1 VEATPA
7 RFAAEVAATRTL
19 VSRAG
24 TRLGIEPASLS
35 ADKAYGSGPLL
46 GWLIDRNITPYIPVI
61 DRTRQRDAFFTRNA
75 FRYDRKADAY
85 RCPADKLLGYCG
97 TKRTKQVRVYR
108 SRPADCAACE
118 LKPQCTIGPKRGVT
132 RLVSEEARD
141 TVRALAG
148 TDAYVHAR
156 RRRQRIERVFGHL
169 KRNLGLRTLKL
180 RGLSGAAE
188 EFTMAAA
195 AYNLQ
200 LLARQAA
207 AA

>member
-1 VEATPA
+1 VGFTSTK
-7 RFAAEVAATRTL
+7 RKLRCT
-19 VSRAG
+19 VSR
-24 TRLGIEPASLS
+24 
-35 ADKAYGSGPLL
+35 
-46 GWLIDRNITPYIPVI
+46 
-61 DRTRQRDAFFTRNA
+61 
-75 FRYDRKADAY
+75 
-85 RCPADKLLGYCG
+85 
-97 TKRTKQVRVYR
+97 KR
-108 SRPADCAACE
+108 S
-118 LKPQCTIGPKRGVT
+118 II
-132 RLVSEEARD
+132 RLVSEDARD

-180 RGLSGAAE
+180 RGLAGAAE

-207 AA
+207 PV

>member
-1 VEATPA
+1 M
-7 RFAAEVAATRTL
+7 
-19 VSRAG
+19 
-24 TRLGIEPASLS
+24 LS
-35 ADKAYGSGPLL
+35 
-46 GWLIDRNITPYIPVI
+46 WLIDRKITPYIPVI
-61 DRTRQRDAFFTRNA
+61 DRSRQRDAFFTRDA
-75 FRYDRKADAY
+75 FHYDREADAY
-85 RCPADKLLGYCG
+85 RCPADKPLGYCG
-97 TKRTKQVRVYR
+97 TKRASQVRVYR
-108 SRPADCAACE
+108 SHVAYCAGCE
-118 LKPQCTIGPKRGVT
+118 LKPRCTVSRKRSIT
-132 RLVSEEARD
+132 RLVSEDARD

-180 RGLSGAAE
+180 RGLAGAAE

-207 AA
+207 PA

>member
-1 VEATPA
+1 MA
-7 RFAAEVAATRTL
+7 
-19 VSRAG
+19 
-24 TRLGIEPASLS
+24 
-35 ADKAYGSGPLL
+35 
-46 GWLIDRNITPYIPVI
+46 
-61 DRTRQRDAFFTRNA
+61 
-75 FRYDRKADAY
+75 
-85 RCPADKLLGYCG
+85 
-97 TKRTKQVRVYR
+97 VYR

-132 RLVSEEARD
+132 RLVNEEARD

-207 AA
+207 PA